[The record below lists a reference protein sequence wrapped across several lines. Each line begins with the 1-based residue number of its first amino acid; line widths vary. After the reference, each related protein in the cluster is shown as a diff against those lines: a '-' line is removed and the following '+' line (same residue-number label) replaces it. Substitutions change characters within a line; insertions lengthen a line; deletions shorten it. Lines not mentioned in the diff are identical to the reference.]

1 MAGSRYDCDQ
11 RDRRIAVK
19 TPFRSREKCLQHRAA
34 GTFSKCA
41 GFTTQTWRCR
51 AGVPSACTSCLGY
64 FMIATR
70 TFSPCCQLLRLFL
83 MPYRLAVNRRRPSG
97 VLPVQSVLL
106 LGIRDSA
113 SSSTRCNSC
122 ACKSMQRS
130 CTMETKICCGTRQT
144 ITHDPPQHRPRF
156 AGSIPPGHPK
166 RTPCSLHVT
175 SRKHIH
181 LHTTAHKDKL
191 ARRHGYSLWS
201 AWQRSPSTSPP
212 ASLPRVQQGIV
223 REHHSRRWGDHGHSG
238 RILCTLCRV
247 PPDLTVIQCRLK

>member
-1 MAGSRYDCDQ
+1 
-11 RDRRIAVK
+11 
-19 TPFRSREKCLQHRAA
+19 
-34 GTFSKCA
+34 
-41 GFTTQTWRCR
+41 
-51 AGVPSACTSCLGY
+51 
-64 FMIATR
+64 MIATR

-166 RTPCSLHVT
+166 RTSCSLHVT
-175 SRKHIH
+175 SRQHIH

-191 ARRHGYSLWS
+191 ARRHCYSLWS

-212 ASLPRVQQGIV
+212 ASLEFMSPCREYSRVLFGSIIPGGGVTTVTVVASCAHCAGYLQ
-223 REHHSRRWGDHGHSG
+223 
-238 RILCTLCRV
+238 TL
-247 PPDLTVIQCRLK
+247 L

>member
-1 MAGSRYDCDQ
+1 
-11 RDRRIAVK
+11 
-19 TPFRSREKCLQHRAA
+19 
-34 GTFSKCA
+34 
-41 GFTTQTWRCR
+41 
-51 AGVPSACTSCLGY
+51 
-64 FMIATR
+64 MIATR
-70 TFSPCCQLLRLFL
+70 TFSPYCQLLRLFL